1 MVVAVVV
8 AVVVLVVAAA
18 AVVNVV
24 AVVVVVVVVVVD
36 VDVVVVVGR
45 RCPTPLAST
54 AESVATLLLGS
65 FKPRTKPESVWS
77 PLDGSC

>member
-24 AVVVVVVVVVVD
+24 AVVVVVVD
-36 VDVVVVVGR
+36 DVVVVVGR

>member
-24 AVVVVVVVVVVD
+24 AVVVVVVDVV
-36 VDVVVVVGR
+36 VVVVVGR

>member
-1 MVVAVVV
+1 MV

-36 VDVVVVVGR
+36 EVVVVVGR

-65 FKPRTKPESVWS
+65 FTPRTKPESVWS

>member
-8 AVVVLVVAAA
+8 AVVALVAAAA

-24 AVVVVVVVVVVD
+24 AVVVVVVV

>member
-24 AVVVVVVVVVVD
+24 AVVVVVVD
-36 VDVVVVVGR
+36 VVVVVVGR

-65 FKPRTKPESVWS
+65 FTPRTKPESVWS

>member
-24 AVVVVVVVVVVD
+24 AVVVVVVVD
-36 VDVVVVVGR
+36 VVVVGR

>member
-24 AVVVVVVVVVVD
+24 AVVVVVVVVV

>member
-24 AVVVVVVVVVVD
+24 AVVVVVVVV
-36 VDVVVVVGR
+36 DVVVVVGR

-65 FKPRTKPESVWS
+65 FTPRTKPESVWS